1 MAHTSDISP
10 DRGRIGIGAAPAF
23 LCAGALAA
31 LLVLSTPARAGEPR
45 SAAGPALGASVEE
58 LLAIVHRMNPEL
70 AAMALEAEAAAA
82 RVEASDKL
90 PDPKFTL
97 RYDEWPRS
105 GSGYAP
111 SLSRFGTMKYELS
124 QEIPLGG
131 KRDLKREQ
139 ALAEHRGIQSQRQ
152 ATALEVAMRV
162 KIVYAEYHQAHMAI
176 EQLGTVKGVVSRLG
190 QFALS
195 RYGQGLGTQLDTIQA
210 ELERKELDAELV
222 RMKLERRQAGI
233 RLNALL
239 NRPADAPL
247 VEKPKLRPVPP
258 AAKIDAASLVERAR
272 QANPALQAQHAKID
286 AADRGRDLA
295 DRLWYPDL
303 EVGVGV
309 VQKSSGLDSYEA
321 MVGINIPLQWGLRR
335 AQQSEATA
343 MASAARSRLT
353 QAERQL
359 ESDLH
364 EAAASFQA
372 AQEREKILRTGLLP
386 QAETAL
392 QSANKAYEL
401 GLAEF
406 VTVLEAERRLRN
418 TYLDRLKI
426 QLEQQAR
433 LAEIERLIGGDL

>member
-1 MAHTSDISP
+1 MTHTLGISP
-10 DRGRIGIGAAPAF
+10 YRGRVGIGAIAAY
-23 LCAGALAA
+23 LRAGALTAF
-31 LLVLSTPARAGEPR
+31 LVLHAPAQASEAR
-45 SAAGPALGASVEE
+45 SAVGPAVGTSVDE

-70 AAMALEAEAAAA
+70 AAMALEADAAAA
-82 RVEASDKL
+82 RAEAADKL
-90 PDPKFTL
+90 PDPKFIL
-97 RYDEWPRS
+97 KYDEWPRS
-105 GSGYAP
+105 TTGYGP
-111 SLSRFGTMKYELS
+111 SFSKIGTVKYELS
-124 QEIPLGG
+124 QDIPLGG
-131 KRDLKREQ
+131 KLDLKREQ
-139 ALAEHRGIQSQRQ
+139 ALAEHRGAQGQWR
-152 ATALEVAMRV
+152 ATGLELAMRV

-176 EQLGTVKGVVSRLG
+176 EQLDTVKGVVSRVG

-210 ELERKELDAELV
+210 DLERKELEAELV
-222 RMKLERRQAGI
+222 RMGLERRQAGI

-239 NRPADAPL
+239 NRPAGAPL
-247 VEKPKLRPVPP
+247 VETPRLRPVPP
-258 AAKIDAASLVERAR
+258 AAKIDAAALVGRAR
-272 QANPALQAQHAKID
+272 QTNPALQAQQAKIE
-286 AADRGRDLA
+286 AADRGRDLV
-295 DRLWYPDL
+295 DRSWYPDL

-309 VQKSSGLDSYEA
+309 VQKDGRLDSYEA
-321 MVGINIPLQWGLRR
+321 MVGVNIPLQWGLREAQR
-335 AQQSEATA
+335 AEATA
-343 MASAARSRLT
+343 TASAARSRLT

-372 AQEREKILRTGLLP
+372 AQEREAILRDGLLP

-392 QSANKAYEL
+392 QSAVKAYEL

-418 TYLDRLKI
+418 THLDRLKI